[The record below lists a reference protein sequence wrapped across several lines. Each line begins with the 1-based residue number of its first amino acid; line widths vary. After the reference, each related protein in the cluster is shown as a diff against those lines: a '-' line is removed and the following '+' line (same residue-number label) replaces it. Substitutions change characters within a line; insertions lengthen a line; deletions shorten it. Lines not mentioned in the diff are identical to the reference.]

1 MKRVALAAL
10 LLLLLTPFPSAAA
23 GEYRTL
29 EVQSLRITIDSE
41 WGSRLAPGYL
51 PVRFDITNLGEA
63 RVIEIV
69 GEGTRYS
76 RFVRSV
82 ANVHVRRSLPMAR
95 GDRVRVTLP
104 IPVFADSENLRFE
117 IQEHG
122 ETLERF
128 NYMTFQSAAAPA
140 DASVL
145 IVAASSTPF
154 GKAAGTLP
162 RPPSP
167 AAGGLSAPG
176 GTLATVDFVL
186 EPARLPAN
194 WIGYTS
200 VRAVVIGAAE
210 FGMLEDAQKD
220 ALLTWAAS
228 GGTLIVEAGDG
239 ALRGAADSLA
249 PDAAA
254 DGSGVAYF
262 FGRISRRPSAAI
274 ASAGLAAA
282 LVDAERTQDE
292 SWALPVNRSGA
303 SFRVAIPGVNG
314 VPRRAYLSILILFT
328 LLIGP
333 VNYWVLWRRRRPVLF
348 VLTAPLTSA
357 MFIVLLAG
365 YVIAA
370 EGFHV
375 SGRALTLTM
384 LDQARKQAVTRGRFS
399 LYAAGMTPGGG
410 LRFPR
415 DVAVFPVVADGRSG
429 GSRQILD
436 LTETQQFASG
446 LIQARAQ
453 SDLEQVAFRAA
464 RERLTF
470 ERDASGV
477 RVTNGLGARI
487 QSLVFR
493 SHGAVY
499 ALEAPLADGATA
511 ALKSG
516 RVDAQAL
523 ASRDIPAPPLFFTRL
538 LQSQPDGSYVALLD
552 SSPFWEPGVTGVLER
567 GSFHVVLGWPDGQPG
582 QPARPAQP

>member
-1 MKRVALAAL
+1 MTRLALAAA
-10 LLLLLTPFPSAAA
+10 LLLLTPFPLAA

-29 EVQSLRITIDSE
+29 EVQSLRITIDTE

-51 PVRFDITNLGEA
+51 PVRFDITNVGEA

-69 GEGTRYS
+69 ADGTRYT
-76 RFVRSV
+76 RFMRSV
-82 ANVHVRRSLPMAR
+82 AYVHVLRSLRMAR
-95 GDRVRVTLP
+95 GDRVRVTIP

-117 IQEHG
+117 IQEQG

-128 NYMTFQSAAAPA
+128 NYMSVQSAAPVPH
-140 DASVL
+140 ASAL

-154 GKAAGTLP
+154 GKIAGTLP
-162 RPPSP
+162 RPVPAP
-167 AAGGLSAPG
+167 AAGFAGPG
-176 GTLATVDFVL
+176 RTSGTLDFVL
-186 EPARLPAN
+186 EPARLPSN
-194 WIGYTS
+194 WLGYTS

-210 FGMLEDAQKD
+210 FGMLEDAQKE
-220 ALLTWAAS
+220 AILTWTAS

-239 ALRGAADSLA
+239 ALHDAARSLA
-249 PDAAA
+249 PDATA

-262 FGRISRRPSAAI
+262 FGRIYRRPAAAI
-274 ASAGLAAA
+274 GAAGLAAVLA
-282 LVDAERTQDE
+282 DAERAQDE
-292 SWALPVNRSGA
+292 FWALPVNRSGV
-303 SFRVAIPGVNG
+303 SFRVTIPGVSG
-314 VPRRAYLSILILFT
+314 VPRRAYLSILILFA

-333 VNYWVLWRRRRPVLF
+333 VNYWILWRRRRPVLF

-357 MFIVLLAG
+357 VFIVLLAG

-410 LRFPR
+410 LRFSR
-415 DVAVFPVVADGRSG
+415 DVAVFPVVLDGRSG
-429 GSRQILD
+429 GTRQILD

-453 SDLEQVAFRAA
+453 SNLEQVGFRAA

-477 RVTNGLGARI
+477 RVTNGLGARVRH
-487 QSLVFR
+487 LVFR
-493 SHGAVY
+493 SNGAVY
-499 ALEAPLADGATA
+499 VLETPLADGATA
-511 ALKSG
+511 TLKSA
-516 RVDAQAL
+516 RLDAQAW
-523 ASRDIPAPPLFFTRL
+523 APIDIEAPRVSFHRL
-538 LQSQPDGSYVALLD
+538 LQSQPEGSYMAVLD

-567 GSFHVVLGWPDGQPG
+567 DSFHLVLGWPDGQPG
-582 QPARPAQP
+582 QPARPAQQ